1 MHYVIETSKRLGVLS
16 TLADKKVFCRVIESS
31 DHHHPRLNTPVAVY
45 LHAQGQEDGV
55 LLNLDHPEA
64 LNLSY
69 DEVLQALSKFKTLYV
84 LDKKHFLHYFP
95 LKNLIDLQLLYTLEN
110 FDKLSLPTPPKVYTW
125 YYRRYHDRRDINKI
139 IPIVKHYEFNEEIY
153 YTVKH
158 VMDFSFDESFKFF
171 NTTASSIFFMIEC
184 EGLKVKEEEFIE
196 TFKVNTP
203 ELNLHDSIVYTQ
215 YNLYNPTSRPTN
227 AFNTVNF
234 AAIPHTEEHR
244 SAIIPKNDSFVE
256 ADFDGYHIRLVASLI
271 GYPLDQTS
279 AHKQLGKLYFNKED
293 LTEEEYKHTKQI
305 NFQAIYG
312 KTPEE
317 YQHLEFFVKLETYIN
332 NLWETYQKQG
342 VVRIPISNKPL
353 TTKLKDMYPK
363 KLFNYVLQGLESANN
378 IVILKEVI
386 KLLRNYR
393 TKVILYT
400 YDSILLDYS
409 EQDGDALLEQIK
421 QVLSQDGK
429 FPVHTKQSKNLIF

>member
-1 MHYVIETSKRLGVLS
+1 MHYVIETSKHLGYLS
-16 TLADKKVFCRVIESS
+16 ALADRKAFCRIIESS
-31 DHHHPRLNTPVAVY
+31 DPYHPRLNTPVAVY
-45 LHAQGQEDGV
+45 LHIQGQEDGV
-55 LLNLDHPEA
+55 LVNLDHPEA
-64 LNLSY
+64 LSLSY
-69 DEVLQALSKFKTLYV
+69 EEVLQALGRFKTLYV
-84 LDKKHFLHYFP
+84 LDKKHFLHHFP
-95 LKNLIDLQLLYTLEN
+95 LRNLIDIQLLYTLEN

-125 YYRRYHDRRDINKI
+125 YYRRYSDRRDINKI

-153 YTVKH
+153 YSVKH
-158 VMDFSFDESFKFF
+158 VMDFPFDESFKFF
-171 NTTASSIFFMIEC
+171 NTTASSIFFMIEW
-184 EGLKVKEEEFIE
+184 EGLKIREEEFIE

-203 ELNLHDSIVYTQ
+203 ELNIQDGIVYTH

-234 AAIPHTEEHR
+234 AAIPHTTEHR

-256 ADFDGYHIRLVASLI
+256 ADFDGYHIRLVADLI

-317 YQHLEFFVKLETYIN
+317 YQHLEFFVKLESYISK
-332 NLWETYQKQG
+332 LWETFQEQG
-342 VVRIPISNKPL
+342 VVRIPISKKPL

-378 IVILKEVI
+378 VLILRDVL

-393 TKVILYT
+393 TKVVLYT

-409 EQDGDALLEQIK
+409 QQDGDGVLEEIK
-421 QVLSQDGK
+421 QVLSQNGK
-429 FPVHTKQSKNLIF
+429 FPVHIKQSKNLTF